1 MYLFATKNRF
11 GCSGAIFVCIVD
23 ACGFMIL
30 YVCGDKRV
38 VAPVLCILFQVLDF
52 DFSWVVGFASVLCTV
67 ALLIA
72 VTSVDAS

>member
-1 MYLFATKNRF
+1 
-11 GCSGAIFVCIVD
+11 
-23 ACGFMIL
+23 MIL